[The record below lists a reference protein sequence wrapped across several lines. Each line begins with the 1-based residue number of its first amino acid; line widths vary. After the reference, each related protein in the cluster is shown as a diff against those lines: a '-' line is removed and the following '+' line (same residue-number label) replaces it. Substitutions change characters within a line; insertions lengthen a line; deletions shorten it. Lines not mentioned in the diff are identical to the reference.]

1 MSKFD
6 KALIRLKSR
15 PKDFTWRELQMIM
28 AHLGYEELKGSGSRR
43 KFFNRTSMVVI
54 NLHEPHPKPTLKPY
68 AIDIILEHFKEE
80 GLI

>member
-6 KALIRLKSR
+6 KALTRLKNR

-28 AHLGYEELKGSGSRR
+28 THLGYEELKGSGSRR
-43 KFFNRTSMVVI
+43 KFFNKPLKVAIS
-54 NLHEPHPKPTLKPY
+54 LHELHPKPTMKTY

-80 GLI
+80 SLI